1 MLATTTAR
9 VFTIRQLPALRS
21 ALPCATYRSFT
32 TSFKRLTP
40 DTLTVATPQGNAA
53 KGTEGSHKQD
63 VNRISAVTDSTG
75 SVVKVPQI
83 HGDWVLFHP
92 VYTEEELR
100 SVAVLHRDAKTLSDK
115 FALLF
120 VKTLRAGFDL
130 VSRYKH
136 KPIPKSAKNMTTEEL
151 RKAGYVM
158 DDHQWLHRI
167 LFLETVAGV
176 PGMVGAM
183 SRHLMSL
190 RLMKRDAGWIHTL
203 LEEAE
208 NERLHLM
215 TFMTLKKPS
224 IWFRALVLGAQ
235 GVFFNAFFLSYL
247 VSPKTCHRFV
257 GFLEE
262 EAVITYTRVI
272 EEIESGRIPEWE
284 NMDAP
289 AIAKDYWRL
298 KPDAK
303 LIDVMYAVRSD
314 ESTHRF
320 VNHTFANLDV
330 KKDINPFAIREPNMF
345 VKGVKPG
352 FTREESESYARES
365 HELMREE
372 SRK

>member
-1 MLATTTAR
+1 MA
-9 VFTIRQLPALRS
+9 PGE
-21 ALPCATYRSFT
+21 
-32 TSFKRLTP
+32 LT
-40 DTLTVATPQGNAA
+40 ATPPQKNAV
-53 KGTEGSHKQD
+53 KGTEGMHRNDMSM
-63 VNRISAVTDSTG
+63 TDPTG
-75 SVVKVPQI
+75 SVIKPPPI

-92 VYTEEELR
+92 VYTADELKA
-100 SVAVLHRDAKTLSDK
+100 VKVLHHDAKTWSDK

-120 VKTLRAGFDL
+120 VKTLRTGFDL

-136 KPIPKSAKNMTTEEL
+136 KPVPESAKHMNLDQL
-151 RKAGYVM
+151 RKAGYIM
-158 DDHQWLHRI
+158 DEKQWLLRI

-183 SRHLMSL
+183 VRHLMSL

-215 TFMTLKKPS
+215 TFMTLKKPT
-224 IWFRALVLGAQ
+224 IWFRAMVLGAQ

-247 VSPKTCHRFV
+247 ISPKTCHRFV

-262 EAVITYTRVI
+262 EAVITYSRVI
-272 EEIESGRIPEWE
+272 EEIEAGRIPEWT
-284 NMDAP
+284 NLDAP
-289 AIAKDYWRL
+289 SIAKDYWRM

-320 VNHTFANLDV
+320 VNHTLANLDV
-330 KKDINPFAIREPNMF
+330 KNDVNPFAIREPNMF
-345 VKGVKPG
+345 VKGVNTG
-352 FTREESESYARES
+352 FTREESEKYV
-365 HELMREE
+365 HE
-372 SRK
+372 SRNIVETESTKEPRSS